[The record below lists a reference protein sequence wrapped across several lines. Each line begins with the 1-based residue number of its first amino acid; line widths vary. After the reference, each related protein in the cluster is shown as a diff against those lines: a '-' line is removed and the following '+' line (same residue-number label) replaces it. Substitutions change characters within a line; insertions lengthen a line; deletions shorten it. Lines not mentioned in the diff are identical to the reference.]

1 MRCGLDRP
9 LLVKYYHR
17 LEKQAKANKRD
28 NAEESAE
35 DDQEN
40 ATRGG
45 EQEGGMR
52 GGSAAGGGGG
62 LPFDVY
68 QKLVRKVAKK
78 VGCGVVVGGTD
89 GRDQTSQDN
98 KVVCFKV
105 TQLLC
110 LQYKR
115 TNTNA

>member
-17 LEKQAKANKRD
+17 LEKQAKANKREKT
-28 NAEESAE
+28 EESAE
-35 DDQEN
+35 DEQGT
-40 ATRGG
+40 ATREG
-45 EQEGGMR
+45 EQEGGGE
-52 GGSAAGGGGG
+52 GGSVAGVGGG
-62 LPFDVY
+62 LPFDIY

-98 KVVCFKV
+98 KVVFFKV
-105 TQLLC
+105 TQSLC
-110 LQYKR
+110 LQYKC
-115 TNTNA
+115 TNTDA